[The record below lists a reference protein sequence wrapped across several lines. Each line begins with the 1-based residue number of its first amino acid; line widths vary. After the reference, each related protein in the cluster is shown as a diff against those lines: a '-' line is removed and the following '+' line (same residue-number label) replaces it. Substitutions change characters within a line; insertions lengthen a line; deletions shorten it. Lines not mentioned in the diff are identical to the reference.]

1 MLYVKLLKLPD
12 NGSATNRAEARP
24 VKIDDATRK
33 VARYTYSS
41 LMVNETI
48 IPFHRLLVTVAFS
61 ETVYNF
67 PLVLL
72 SLPQGVSFELLFSP
86 VRQERGE

>member
-1 MLYVKLLKLPD
+1 VPD
-12 NGSATNRAEARP
+12 KGRAINKAEARP

-48 IPFHRLLVTVAFS
+48 IPFHRLLVTGAFS
-61 ETVYNF
+61 ETAYNS
-67 PLVLL
+67 PLALL
-72 SLPQGVSFELLFSP
+72 
-86 VRQERGE
+86 